1 MKKAVLWMIAG
12 IMILGS
18 LKTFAADVTAG
29 KLDAVA
35 QDSLENDIQ
44 ADITEG
50 KIQAAMLDSALQDI
64 QLQINQIY
72 RMQDEVGMMTSESTE
87 EAVSSSHQVIKELG
101 WEADLQSQKLERISQ
116 ALDLKQAEEM
126 KKDMVIVLKNLKK
139 HADEELRGLSN

>member
-18 LKTFAADVTAG
+18 LKTFASDVTAG

-50 KIQAAMLDSALQDI
+50 KIQAAMADMLVIKTKKHIADMDALIDQLWSFNATGNLTGGISQTVTMTTI
-64 QLQINQIY
+64 QL
-72 RMQDEVGMMTSESTE
+72 E
-87 EAVSSSHQVIKELG
+87 EAQG
-101 WEADLQSQKLERISQ
+101 DLKKLEQVEKESAE
-116 ALDLKQAEEM
+116 ALESLTFAVDKFLAE
-126 KKDMVIVLKNLKK
+126 
-139 HADEELRGLSN
+139 

>member
-18 LKTFAADVTAG
+18 LKTFASDVTAG

-50 KIQAAMLDSALQDI
+50 KIQAAMADMLINKTNKHIAEMDALIDQLSSFQVTGNLTGGISQTITNTTNELKEANGDI
-64 QLQINQIY
+64 
-72 RMQDEVGMMTSESTE
+72 
-87 EAVSSSHQVIKELG
+87 K
-101 WEADLQSQKLERISQ
+101 KLEQLEKESAA
-116 ALDLKQAEEM
+116 ALESLTLAVDQFLAE
-126 KKDMVIVLKNLKK
+126 
-139 HADEELRGLSN
+139 

>member
-18 LKTFAADVTAG
+18 LKTFASDVTAG

-50 KIQAAMLDSALQDI
+50 KIQAVMLDSILQDI
-64 QLQINQIY
+64 QLQINQID
-72 RMQDEVGMMTSESTE
+72 RLQDEVGAITRDSNYDSMN
-87 EAVSSSHQVIKELG
+87 ASSQVIKELG
-101 WEADLQSQKLERISQ
+101 WAAELQTQRLESISRSM
-116 ALDLKQAEEM
+116 DLKEAVQM
-126 KKDMVIVLKNLKK
+126 KKDMEVLLKTLA
-139 HADEELRGLSN
+139 ADADAEIRSLSK